1 MMRRLNPLRF
11 ASRSGKFVSLT
22 RLDWFALFLST
33 ASVLLFAASML
44 ISTPRSG
51 SVITSLKNASWL
63 HTSIRDMTVDTVLLI
78 FLVLEVLL
86 LLWLWVEFPR
96 RRRTEDALRKI
107 NSLQRAIARSSARIV
122 SLTSTEIVAGL
133 HSELSSIREMLGV
146 DRICWYQQS
155 PDGGRFMRLQTASS
169 APNVPGRESFSAIEH
184 PWLADS
190 IVQGVPVLVKSL
202 SEMPAGS
209 EVDRQ
214 QLEPSGMRSFA
225 LVPSIGG
232 TGIANAMML
241 TSFTNEIEWDP
252 EVVAQLSVLAS
263 VFANA
268 HVRKLAQEA
277 GTESELRFRHLF
289 EEAPIGCCLVD
300 SEGRIC
306 TTNTAF
312 ARMLG
317 YNPEELFQKG
327 FWEIT
332 EPRDVARSLVNF
344 QELIAGV
351 RDFYQLEKR
360 YLKKDG
366 AVIWGR
372 LTVSVLGAR
381 AAQGPFVLAMIE
393 DVTEA
398 IHAREQLEQS
408 RRRLTMALEASRM
421 TAWEYDPA
429 TETIAWVDR
438 NTLREKGNEPMGP
451 VRFADV
457 LRHVHPDE
465 RTMLLDLAN
474 RIINEGGS
482 FSSEF
487 RMFAKNGSIRW
498 MLGKGELLR
507 NEGEAGPGKIAGV
520 TLDVSELKRTQVEL
534 QELAKRLMEAHEEE
548 RRRISRELHDDI
560 GQRVAL
566 LGIELDL
573 VRQLLHEHHA
583 LRERVERA
591 QLATGELGTD
601 LHQLSHAL
609 HSSKLKYLGLPA
621 ALRELCTRMA
631 DKHSLAIQ
639 LDCDEQKLSLPEEE
653 ALALFRVAQEALN
666 NVVRHSR
673 ATSVRVALNPTA
685 SEVRLLVCDDGSGFD
700 PSSKTSGIGLIG
712 MRERMRAVMGDFQI
726 ISAPGGGTEIHAT
739 VSFAAP
745 ARDQLQIKKLGAGT
759 VQ

>member
-1 MMRRLNPLRF
+1 MRHLNPLRF

-44 ISTPRSG
+44 ISTARSG
-51 SVITSLKNASWL
+51 SVITSLRNASWL

-78 FLVLEVLL
+78 FLILEVLL

-122 SLTSTEIVAGL
+122 SLTSTEIAAGL
-133 HSELSSIREMLGV
+133 HTELNGIREMLGV

-155 PDGGRFMRLQTASS
+155 NDGRRFVGLQTASS
-169 APNVPGRESFSAIEH
+169 TLAVPGRESFSAIEH

-190 IVQGVPVLVKSL
+190 ILQGVPVLVKSL
-202 SEMPAGS
+202 SDMPAGS

-214 QLEPSGMRSFA
+214 QLESSGMRSFA
-225 LVPSIGG
+225 LVPSIAG
-232 TGIANAMML
+232 TGTANAMML

-268 HVRKLAQEA
+268 HARKLAQEA

-317 YNPEELFQKG
+317 YNPNELIQKG

-332 EPRDVARSLVNF
+332 EPQDVARSLVNF

-381 AAQGPFVLAMIE
+381 AAQGQFVLAMIE

-429 TETIAWVDR
+429 AETIAWVDR
-438 NTLREKGNEPMGP
+438 NTLREKGGEPMGP

-482 FSSEF
+482 FSVEF

-507 NEGEAGPGKIAGV
+507 KDGESGPGKIAGV

-573 VRQLLHEHHA
+573 VRQLLHEHDG

-639 LDCDEQKLSLPEEE
+639 LDYEEQKLSLPEEE

-673 ATSVRVALNPTA
+673 ATSVRIALSYTA
-685 SEVRLLVCDDGSGFD
+685 NEVRLLVCDDGSGFD

-712 MRERMRAVMGDFQI
+712 MRERMRAVLGDFQI
-726 ISAPGGGTEIHAT
+726 ISAPGAGTEIHAT
-739 VSFAAP
+739 VSFPAP
-745 ARDQLQIKKLGAGT
+745 ARDQLQIKKLSAGT